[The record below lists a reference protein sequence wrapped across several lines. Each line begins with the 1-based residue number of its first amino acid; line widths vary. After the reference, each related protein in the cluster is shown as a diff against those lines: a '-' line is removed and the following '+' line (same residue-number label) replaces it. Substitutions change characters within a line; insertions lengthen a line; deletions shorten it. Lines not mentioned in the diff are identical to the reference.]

1 MTVTSQFLNMTSS
14 SNLFDVFLFLL
25 WSLVNGP
32 SFMSI
37 SSLVL
42 ELWQFTFIRDWPE
55 IRKSEIPPSE
65 FCPISGDWGKLGIP
79 NLARMSLMKCYWML
93 QNARVTA
100 FTVSE
105 LLRENQKGGKITPTP
120 LALLTHIRVNMPFSK
135 NCDATT
141 FERNGILTIHL
152 TKNWIWSFSERG
164 DLILNRR
171 NEFVFLLQKSTKIGK
186 PLISTASR
194 EFKWSPKRLAPGFFL
209 KILEQYFEVF
219 RVIFRN
225 MS

>member
-1 MTVTSQFLNMTSS
+1 MVQVSCQYHHWF
-14 SNLFDVFLFLL
+14 
-25 WSLVNGP
+25 WSYEN
-32 SFMSI
+32 
-37 SSLVL
+37 
-42 ELWQFTFIRDWPE
+42 WPE
-55 IRKSEIPPSE
+55 IRKSEIPSSE
-65 FCPISGDWGKLGIP
+65 LPNIWRLEQVGDTKFST
-79 NLARMSLMKCYWML
+79 NVSNKMCCWML
-93 QNARVTA
+93 QNVRVTA